1 MLCVFSRRGRRMGQV
16 AKTRMLALALGALC
30 GSAAGGEAGSAD
42 LTPHSGT
49 RAAADGTQALTIA
62 TTPERSDRILAR
74 VMVNG
79 RGPYRFMVDTGAN
92 HTALAASMLPA
103 LGISA
108 DGNKTITVLGI
119 NGSVIAPSV
128 HLDSLDAGGLH
139 LSNLQVPVLAGPLL
153 ADIDGILGIDGLENK
168 TMTANFLHD
177 RFVVTGSLGGVPIG
191 DVVVSGRLISQ
202 HLLEV
207 DCRVNGVKAKAVIDT
222 GSPRTLANWALL
234 RALAQKSGPSASSIP
249 TEVVDA
255 TEALQAAV
263 IEPVSSM
270 QIDAA
275 TISNLYVTFGTFRVF
290 KTWGLED
297 QPAVLVGMD
306 LLGSFAE
313 ISIDYR
319 RKELGI
325 YPRAD
330 MISLK

>member
-1 MLCVFSRRGRRMGQV
+1 MGSV
-16 AKTRMLALALGALC
+16 ATTGLLAVALSALC
-30 GSAAGGEAGSAD
+30 GGAAGGDARSAESNS
-42 LTPHSGT
+42 P
-49 RAAADGTQALTIA
+49 QALAIP
-62 TTPERSDRILAR
+62 TTAGRSDRILAR

-92 HTALAASMLPA
+92 HTALAASMLPI
-103 LGISA
+103 LGISV
-108 DGNKTITVLGI
+108 DGSKTITVLGI
-119 NGSVIAPSV
+119 NGTVTAPSV

-139 LSNLQVPVLAGPLL
+139 LSDLQVPVLGGPLL
-153 ADIDGILGIDGLENK
+153 TDIDGILGVDGLENK
-168 TMTANFLHD
+168 TMTANFQHD
-177 RFVVTGSLGGVPIG
+177 RFVVSGALGGIPIG

-202 HLLEV
+202 HLLQV
-207 DCRVNGVKAKAVIDT
+207 DCRVDGVKAKAVIDT

-234 RALAQKSGPSASSIP
+234 RALARKSGASASSIP
-249 TEVVDA
+249 TNVVDA

-270 QIDAA
+270 RIDAA
-275 TISNLYVTFGTFRVF
+275 TINNLYMTFGAFRVF

-325 YPRAD
+325 YPRPD
-330 MISLK
+330 MISLQ

>member
-1 MLCVFSRRGRRMGQV
+1 
-16 AKTRMLALALGALC
+16 
-30 GSAAGGEAGSAD
+30 
-42 LTPHSGT
+42 
-49 RAAADGTQALTIA
+49 
-62 TTPERSDRILAR
+62 
-74 VMVNG
+74 MVNG

-92 HTALAASMLPA
+92 HTALAASMLPV

-108 DGNKTITVLGI
+108 DGDKTIAVLGI
-119 NGSVIAPSV
+119 NGTVTAPSV

-139 LSNLQVPVLAGPLL
+139 LSDLQVPVLAGPLL
-153 ADIDGILGIDGLENK
+153 ADVDGILGVDGLENK
-168 TMTANFLHD
+168 TMTANFLHG
-177 RFVVTGSLGGVPIG
+177 RFAVSGSLGGIPIG

-202 HLLEV
+202 HLLQV
-207 DCRVNGVKAKAVIDT
+207 DCRVNGVKATAVIDT

-234 RALAQKSGPSASSIP
+234 RALAQKSGASASSVP
-249 TEVVDA
+249 TNVVDA

-275 TISNLYVTFGTFRVF
+275 TIHNLYMIFGTFRVF
-290 KTWGLED
+290 KSWGLED

-306 LLGSFAE
+306 LLESFAE

-325 YPRAD
+325 YPRPD
-330 MISLK
+330 MISLQ

>member
-1 MLCVFSRRGRRMGQV
+1 MGRAAM
-16 AKTRMLALALGALC
+16 TRMLALALGAL
-30 GSAAGGEAGSAD
+30 GSGAVEGDAGLVESTAH
-42 LTPHSGT
+42 TGT
-49 RAAADGTQALTIA
+49 RLASDSAPVLTIP
-62 TTPERSDRILAR
+62 TTGNRSDRILAR
-74 VMVNG
+74 VMING

-92 HTALAASMLPA
+92 HTALAASMLSV
-103 LGISA
+103 LGISVDA
-108 DGNKTITVLGI
+108 SKTITVLGI
-119 NGSVIAPSV
+119 NGSVVAPSV

-168 TMTANFLHD
+168 TVTANFMHD
-177 RFVVTGSLGGVPIG
+177 RFVVTGSLGGIPIG

-222 GSPRTLANWALL
+222 GSARTLGNWALL
-234 RALAQKSGPSASSIP
+234 RALARKSGASASSIP
-249 TEVVDA
+249 TNVVDA

-263 IEPVSSM
+263 IEPVSLM
-270 QIDAA
+270 QIGAA
-275 TISNLYVTFGTFRVF
+275 TISNLYMTFGTFRVF

-325 YPRAD
+325 YPRPD
-330 MISLK
+330 MINLQ